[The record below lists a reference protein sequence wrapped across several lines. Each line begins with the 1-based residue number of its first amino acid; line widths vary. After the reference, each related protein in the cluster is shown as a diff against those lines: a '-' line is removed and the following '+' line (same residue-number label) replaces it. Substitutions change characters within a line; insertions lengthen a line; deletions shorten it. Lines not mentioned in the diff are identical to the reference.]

1 MMTLSAPLLSNL
13 FFVVIRLGTVLLFTP
28 IQAIKLLP
36 IQARLMLIFVLS
48 LIFIEYLP
56 NPVEMDNTRLVI
68 GALAECCNGLI
79 LATSLYAVFAVFQI
93 AGQLLDDQ
101 MGLNSIAIFNP
112 SEHSAE
118 PLSSHLLSML
128 AVLFFFGTDGHLWLF
143 KALAHSFTIIP
154 AGSISLFMGF
164 TPIIKQFGFMFS
176 MAFMIA
182 SPIVLALLIIDLC
195 GGVLTRNMPQINT
208 WFLTLP
214 IKIMLGL
221 FLFSLMIDY
230 LLPQSNAV
238 FEHLFQTWGVV
249 LS

>member
-1 MMTLSAPLLSNL
+1 MMTLSTPLLSNL

-36 IQARLMLIFVLS
+36 ITARLTLIFVLS
-48 LIFIEYLP
+48 QLIIEYLP
-56 NPVEMDNTRLVI
+56 SPGAMDNTRLVI

-79 LATSLYAVFAVFQI
+79 LATSLYATFAVFQI
-93 AGQLLDDQ
+93 AGQLLDNQ
-101 MGLNSIAIFNP
+101 MGLNAIAIFNP
-112 SEHSAE
+112 AEHHAE
-118 PLSSHLLSML
+118 PLSSNLLSML

-143 KALAHSFTIIP
+143 KVLALSFTIIP

-182 SPIVLALLIIDLC
+182 CPVVTALLIIELC

-230 LLPQSNAV
+230 LVPQSNVV
-238 FEHLFQTWGVV
+238 FERLFQTWEAF